1 MKKGNLLFLLL
12 IGVFLKS
19 CSNDATTVQVI
30 HTPLFSFNVNGSSPW
45 TASTYSF
52 TSISKVVVYPADT
65 SQPGQLY
72 NRLTLQGSGKDSSGN
87 IYQIIIFFDAADVNQ
102 LVGVYNTLHT
112 PQRGL
117 DEVQLYNLTNSNDL
131 SVYDLCSNNSPSAV
145 FQIQK
150 QSQDENLI
158 TGVFQMTLCNSR
170 DTTQKINIT
179 NGILKDIKY

>member
-1 MKKGNLLFLLL
+1 MKKRNLLFLLF
-12 IGVFLKS
+12 IGIIIKS
-19 CSNDATTVQVI
+19 CSNDATTVQII
-30 HTPLFSFNVNGSSPW
+30 HTPLFTFNLNGTSPW

-87 IYQIIIFFDAADVNQ
+87 VYQINISFDAANVNQ

-112 PQRGL
+112 AQSGL
-117 DEVQLYNLTNSNDL
+117 GDVQLFNLTNSNDL
-131 SVYDLCSNNSPSAV
+131 SVYNLCNDNISNAV
-145 FQIQK
+145 LQIQK
-150 QSQDENLI
+150 QSQDESLI
-158 TGVFQMTLCNSR
+158 TGSFQMTLCNSR
-170 DTTQKINIT
+170 DTTQKLNIT